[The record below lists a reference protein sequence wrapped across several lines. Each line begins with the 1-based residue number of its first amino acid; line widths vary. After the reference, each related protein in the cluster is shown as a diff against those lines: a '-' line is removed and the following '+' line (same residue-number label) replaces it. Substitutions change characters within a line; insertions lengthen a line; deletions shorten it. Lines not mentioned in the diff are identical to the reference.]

1 MALWAHLR
9 RNSRARFLDHSSKP
23 KQLVLAGAGPVS
35 KVKVPFVVF
44 RGKGTQ
50 PRPRKKEKAPRAL
63 EGSRRGGSH
72 GRGDRRTSRV
82 SSSGRGHPPGRPPFK
97 PDPRQPRGSSIVMAA
112 DAVASWKAYVAA
124 AAAADRGGYG
134 DECALLVRRGLGDV
148 VVAHFLESAEREF
161 AAVHLPR
168 LKALLENHG
177 AASISRTLSTAAEK
191 VGNKEGDDENEWSW
205 VDEAVPRGVAE
216 LAAAVDERRTRAAR
230 LAAAMHPSDPDS
242 RANAARA
249 LDRSLCAAVGAA
261 TTTLGPREMTGVCA
275 AYYARALKEFSRRAR
290 RARGLGDDDDSE
302 EDEDDRVVTNDD
314 ALEPIGRRRPMP
326 AWHPSCEDVMGT
338 RWSQT
343 LASVA
348 SGLRA
353 VGGGERGASDV
364 AEAALH
370 RALET
375 AARTRVRDAAADDF
389 EKKALP
395 SLLRWLDATPLQFA
409 RCALGLDEAGTA
421 EWRGR
426 LEYAIYERL
435 GSLRIDEFFNVI
447 VEFPDSLPAVDD
459 LRRCLRRT
467 TLHDRLTSSLR
478 GALQRRLLIPGA
490 PTSDIIEQ
498 YRLTI
503 RALRALDPS
512 GVVLSVV
519 SAPLKEYLRERKD
532 TIRCVVT
539 MLMGARDGADE
550 LLGADEDDAMD
561 VGDGDGSGS
570 AAAAPEEWEG
580 DPEFEVDEDGRDG
593 GAGRPDGGGGGGD
606 GGADGVA
613 DGGTDGGVPRRRAA
627 TGRGWDAWEPE
638 PVESE
643 AASSRGRRRPVEDE
657 LGHLINIYGSKE
669 LFINEYRNMLAERL
683 LSKVGYDVTREMHT
697 LELLKIRFG
706 EASLHK
712 CEVMLKDVLDSKRI
726 NGNVKAPPA
735 PGTPAAR
742 DTASTNILQDSP
754 LDATIVSALF
764 WPPFANEAPDFKLPA
779 EMKNMIDAY
788 SKRYHHLK
796 APRQLMWR
804 PTLGMVEVEVM
815 RGELELQLSVSTMEA
830 AVLSHFQR
838 KDRWGQD
845 ELAAEMGINRAT
857 LRRKAVVW
865 INQGLLVEE
874 KNEGDGSSYR
884 LTTGDD
890 GRAAFGAAAADDE
903 GGGGGAVAS
912 AEDQAAA
919 GMKVYEQYVVGML
932 TNFPSLPPDRIH
944 NMLKMFVQDPPYD
957 RSLEQ
962 LEAFLGQLVAE
973 DKLALE
979 GNQYSKR

>member
-1 MALWAHLR
+1 M
-9 RNSRARFLDHSSKP
+9 
-23 KQLVLAGAGPVS
+23 
-35 KVKVPFVVF
+35 
-44 RGKGTQ
+44 
-50 PRPRKKEKAPRAL
+50 
-63 EGSRRGGSH
+63 
-72 GRGDRRTSRV
+72 TSRPNARR
-82 SSSGRGHPPGRPPFK
+82 SPTTGGRPFK
-97 PDPRQPRGSSIVMAA
+97 QIRDSPEEGDSSFTMSA
-112 DAVASWKAYVAA
+112 DVVASWKAYVTAW
-124 AAAADRGGYG
+124 DRGGYG
-134 DECALLVRRGLGDV
+134 DECALLLQRGLGETV
-148 VVAHFLESAEREF
+148 NAHFLESAEREF
-161 AAVHLPR
+161 ATAHLPR

-177 AASISRTLSTAAEK
+177 AANISRTLSMAAEK
-191 VGNKEGDDENEWSW
+191 VGAAGDETNEWSW

-216 LAAAVDERRTRAAR
+216 LAAAVDERRRQAAQ
-230 LAAAMHPSDPDS
+230 LAAAMHPSDPAAAS
-242 RANAARA
+242 AARMKLDGA
-249 LDRSLCAAVGAA
+249 LSTVVGAA
-261 TTTLGPREMTGVCA
+261 TTTMGPREMTGVCA
-275 AYYARALKEFSRRAR
+275 AYYARRLKEFSQRLRRV
-290 RARGLGDDDDSE
+290 RGLRDGEESE
-302 EDEDDRVVTNDD
+302 EDENDRKVADDDELA
-314 ALEPIGRRRPMP
+314 ALRPLSS
-326 AWHPSCEDVMGT
+326 WHPSCADIMGGD
-338 RWSQT
+338 WAST

-348 SGLRA
+348 GGLRA
-353 VGGGERGASDV
+353 VGGGEGGASDV

-370 RALET
+370 GALET
-375 AARTRVRDAAADDF
+375 AARIKVRDAAAGEFD
-389 EKKALP
+389 KKALP
-395 SLLRWLDATPLQFA
+395 SLLRWLDGTPLQFA

-426 LEYAIYERL
+426 LEYAIYEHL
-435 GSLRIDEFFNVI
+435 GSTRIGEFFNVI

-512 GVVLSVV
+512 GVVLGVV

-539 MLMGARDGADE
+539 MLMGAKGGADE
-550 LLGADEDDAMD
+550 LLGADEDN
-561 VGDGDGSGS
+561 VGGKPGGS
-570 AAAAPEEWEG
+570 AEEWEG
-580 DPEFEVDEDGRDG
+580 DPEFEANEDGQPAPRPSDG
-593 GAGRPDGGGGGGD
+593 DGDGGGED
-606 GGADGVA
+606 A
-613 DGGTDGGVPRRRAA
+613 TETRRVVK
-627 TGRGWDAWEPE
+627 GRGWDAWEPE

-712 CEVMLKDVLDSKRI
+712 CEVMLKDLLDSKRI

-742 DTASTNILQDSP
+742 DTASSEVLQKSP

-764 WPPFANEAPDFKLPA
+764 WPPFANEAPDFKLPP
-779 EMKNMIDAY
+779 EMKNMLDAY

-804 PTLGMVEVEVM
+804 PTLGTVEVEIM
-815 RGELELQLSVSTMEA
+815 RGDFELTISVSTMEA
-830 AVLSHFQR
+830 AVLQHFTR
-838 KDRWGQD
+838 KERWGQD
-845 ELAAEMGINRAT
+845 DLAAEMGINRAT

-865 INQGLLVEE
+865 INNGLLVEE
-874 KNEGDGSSYR
+874 KADDVAAYR

-919 GMKVYEQYVVGML
+919 GMMVYEQYVMGML

-957 RSLEQ
+957 RSLDQ

-979 GNQYSKR
+979 GNSYSKR